1 MSSYASGYNQTNI
14 NLDAAAGEVN
24 RVPVAPNPISAGTG
38 TDPVSWG
45 LTTAVVATPSTAYT
59 NSNAFVLVPPS
70 YLASFPAGSTFSA
83 RALSLGPANAGT
95 AVVTAV
101 TPNPFSPDLTTL
113 VLTIE
118 GVSADASD
126 TTSFFAIYIGI
137 SDGSPAPGVPTA
149 TTEQFAGWFILE
161 TDVP

>member
-14 NLDAAAGEVN
+14 NLDAAAGEVD

-45 LTTAVVATPSTAYT
+45 LTAAAVATTSTAYS
-59 NSNAFVLVPPS
+59 NSNSLVLVPSS

-83 RALSLGPANAGT
+83 RALSVSPASNGT
-95 AVVTAV
+95 AIVTAV
-101 TPNPFSPDLTTL
+101 TPNALNSDFTALA
-113 VLTIE
+113 LTIE
-118 GVSADASD
+118 GISADASD
-126 TTSFFAIYIGI
+126 TTTFFAIYVGV
-137 SDGSPAPGVPTA
+137 SDNSPAPGVPTT